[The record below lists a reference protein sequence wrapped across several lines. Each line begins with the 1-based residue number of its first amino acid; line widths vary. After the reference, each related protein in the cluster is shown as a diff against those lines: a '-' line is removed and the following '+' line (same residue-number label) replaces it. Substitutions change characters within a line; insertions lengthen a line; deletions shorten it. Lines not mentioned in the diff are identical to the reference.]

1 MKSYSYLVPT
11 KIVSGLGVIDSLG
24 EHATGLGAKPLLV
37 TGKHSARSSGAL
49 DRALKQLPGAAVFD
63 GVDED
68 PTSDTCAAGAQV
80 CRDNGCDY
88 VAAIGGGSAM
98 DVGKAI
104 AVLARN
110 PGTCADY
117 FGVDKYPN
125 GNFPIIA
132 IPTTAGT
139 GSEVTPYSVIVNVNP
154 RVKRTISARG
164 LFPVV
169 ALLDPELS
177 VTMPRSVTVSTGL
190 DALSQAM
197 EGYVSLRS
205 TPLGDLL
212 ALEVCRIVK
221 EWLPRAASVPS
232 DLEARSRMLF
242 AAMLSG
248 CVIAQ
253 SGTTLV
259 HGMGYCF
266 TLEYGMAH
274 GLANALLLTPTFQY
288 NARVVP
294 EKVARIAEAIG
305 FPTEPEPGP
314 AAKNI
319 GLAIHSLLDTLD
331 VSPAAKDADIDP
343 QRSQAF
349 AEDICADRS
358 RFKNQPGDP
367 TIDDVFQF
375 FHRACYG
382 ER

>member
-1 MKSYSYLVPT
+1 MKPYTYLVST
-11 KIVSGLGVIDSLG
+11 KIVSGPGVVDLLRQHAEPLGV
-24 EHATGLGAKPLLV
+24 KPMIV
-37 TGKHSARSSGAL
+37 TGKHSARAGGAL
-49 DRALKQLPGAAVFD
+49 DRVLKQLPEAVVFD
-63 GVDED
+63 GVEEN
-68 PTSDTCAAGAQV
+68 PTADTCAAGARA
-80 CRDNGCDY
+80 CAEKGCDY
-88 VAAIGGGSAM
+88 VVAVGGGSAM
-98 DVGKAI
+98 DAAKAI
-104 AVLARN
+104 AVLVRN
-110 PGTCADY
+110 PGNCADY
-117 FGVDKYPN
+117 FGVDKYAN
-125 GNFPIIA
+125 GNLPIIA

-139 GSEVTPYSVIVNVNP
+139 GSEVTPYSVILGGEP
-154 RVKRTISARG
+154 RAKRTITSRG
-164 LFPVV
+164 LFPVA

-197 EGYVSLRS
+197 EGLVSLRT

-212 ALEVCRIVK
+212 AVEVCRIVK
-221 EWLPRAASVPS
+221 KWLPRAASEPGNL
-232 DLEARSRMLF
+232 DARSQMLF

-266 TLEYGMAH
+266 TLENGMAH
-274 GLANALLLTPTFQY
+274 GLANALLLTPVFQY
-288 NARVVP
+288 NARFLP
-294 EKVARIAEAIG
+294 EKVARIAEALG
-305 FPTEPEPGP
+305 FPTDPEPDV

-331 VSPAAKDADIDP
+331 VSPAAKDADVDP

-349 AEDICADRS
+349 AEAICADRS
-358 RFKNQPGDP
+358 RFKNQPGNP

>member
-1 MKSYSYLVPT
+1 MKPYSYLVST
-11 KIVSGLGVIDSLG
+11 KIVSGAGVIDSLG
-24 EHATGLGAKPLLV
+24 EHAAGLGVKPLVV
-37 TGKHSARSSGAL
+37 TGKHSARASGAL
-49 DRALKQLPGAAVFD
+49 DRALKQLPGAVVLD
-63 GVDED
+63 GVDEN
-68 PTSDTCAAGAQV
+68 PTSDTCAAGAWI
-80 CRDNGCDY
+80 CKENNCDY
-88 VAAIGGGSAM
+88 VVAIGGGSAM
-98 DVGKAI
+98 DAGKAI

-125 GNFPIIA
+125 GNLPIVA

-139 GSEVTPYSVIVNVNP
+139 GSEVTPYSVIVNAEP
-154 RVKRTISARG
+154 RVKQTIAARG
-164 LFPVV
+164 LFPAV

-177 VTMPRSVTVSTGL
+177 VTMPRSVTVNTGL

-197 EGYVSLRS
+197 EAYVSLRS

-212 ALEVCRIVK
+212 ALETCRIVK
-221 EWLPRAASVPS
+221 EWLPRAASEPGN
-232 DLEARSRMLF
+232 LEARSQMLF

-259 HGMGYCF
+259 HGMGYYF

-288 NARVVP
+288 NARVIP
-294 EKVARIAEAIG
+294 EKVARIAEALG
-305 FPTEPEPGP
+305 FPTEPEPD
-314 AAKNI
+314 AVSRHI

-331 VSPAAKDADIDP
+331 VSPAAKDADVDP

-349 AEDICADRS
+349 AEDICADGS
-358 RFKNQPGDP
+358 RFKNQPGNP
-367 TIDDVFQF
+367 TVDDVFQF